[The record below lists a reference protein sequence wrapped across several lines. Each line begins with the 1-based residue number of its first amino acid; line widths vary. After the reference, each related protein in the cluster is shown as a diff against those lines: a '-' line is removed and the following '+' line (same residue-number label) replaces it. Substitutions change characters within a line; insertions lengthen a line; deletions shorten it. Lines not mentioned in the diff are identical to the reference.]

1 MSFLR
6 HFKHVHH
13 ARLFSVSMQP
23 IASAASK
30 EMKKTRLGEVDTIKG
45 KSLSTVWKG
54 ENNVE
59 GYGGRHHEDIGHPL

>member
-1 MSFLR
+1 M
-6 HFKHVHH
+6 HHV
-13 ARLFSVSMQP
+13 RLFLVFFMQP
-23 IASAASK
+23 IASAASE
-30 EMKKTRLGEVDTIKG
+30 EMKKTRLGEVDTVKR